1 LPTVYQKDVEALYS
15 NIRKSQFAAG
25 ILAAALL
32 GGGMTSAA
40 AAADTHGETKTTA
53 PSTYNLLQTAA
64 PAFSPQTAETS
75 DTLHIVAVGDSLTVG
90 YENGMSAQSVPY
102 GYADRVY
109 EQALYHGRAEME
121 NYGVLGLKSGGLQN
135 WLEAAERGTDV
146 TADAVQPNLSKYPLA
161 ADTIAKSADLR
172 KALERAGLVV
182 MTIGGNDFL
191 PLFDELKDRSMSAG
205 EIKSW
210 LDSMM
215 VTYKSSLEASV
226 RAILAI
232 NPKAQIV
239 FADQYLPVP
248 KPSRLNK
255 AVTEEQYAVLQA
267 AVKQLRELHESVAAE
282 FRGQGFTVKAVDV
295 SEPFAGKELAYTTIL
310 QGDIHPKQA
319 GYEQIGK
326 AFALG
331 IWGEYREPA
340 PLPQGVPLRVIVQG
354 KPVSGANKP
363 VLKNNTTYLPMR
375 DIANALNAGLSWD
388 GRTQTATIRAAGKQV
403 SFTIG
408 AKLMKVNGQDIPLD
422 TPAYLEKS
430 SGNSVTYLP
439 LAALSKGLGY
449 QVVYR
454 KPIQTVFINS

>member
-1 LPTVYQKDVEALYS
+1 MYS
-15 NIRKSQFAAG
+15 NIRKSRFAAG

-32 GGGMTSAA
+32 GGSMNSAA
-40 AAADTHGETKTTA
+40 AASDAHGGTKMTG
-53 PSTYNLLQTAA
+53 PSAYNLLQPVL
-64 PAFSPQTAETS
+64 PAYSTQAEDTS
-75 DTLHIVAVGDSLTVG
+75 KTLHIVAVGDSLTVG

-102 GYADRVY
+102 GYAERVY

-135 WLEAAERGTDV
+135 WLDAAERGTSV
-146 TADAVQPNLSKYPLA
+146 TADGVQPNLSKYPLA
-161 ADTIAKSADLR
+161 EDTIAKSADLR
-172 KALERAGLVV
+172 TALEQAGLVV

-191 PLFDELKDRSMSAG
+191 TLFDELKGRSMSPG
-205 EIKSW
+205 EIKTW
-210 LDSMM
+210 IDSMM

-226 RAILAI
+226 RAIAAI
-232 NPKAQIV
+232 NSKTQIV

-248 KPSRLNK
+248 KPSKLNK

-267 AVKQLRELHESVAAE
+267 AIKQLRDLNESVAAE

-331 IWGEYREPA
+331 IWGEHREPA
-340 PLPQGVPLRVIVQG
+340 ALSQGVPLRVIVNG
-354 KPVSGANKP
+354 KQVSGTNKP

-388 GRTQTATIRAAGKQV
+388 GKTQTATIRANGKQV

-408 AKLMKVNGQDIPLD
+408 AKSMKVNGEDVPLD

-430 SGNSVTYLP
+430 GGSSVTYLP